1 MAAPCLAAPCLAAP
15 CPTLT
20 KAPRSLTGRQK
31 RAAASIGHMWMRED
45 ERMDP
50 KLHTYNRYGVQA
62 GQKMPLWGGPPS
74 IGAEIVQSLRKARAQ
89 LTFYRFRPGP
99 KSR

>member
-1 MAAPCLAAPCLAAP
+1 MAAPCLAAP

-45 ERMDP
+45 ERVDP

-62 GQKMPLWGGPPS
+62 GQKVPLWGRFTG
-74 IGAEIVQSLRKARAQ
+74 GGQFTLR
-89 LTFYRFRPGP
+89 
-99 KSR
+99 